1 MHSSKIQRIA
11 AATLFAFALSPAQ
24 ASAGE
29 EEDERMALGREVFTE
44 IAVPQCGLCHILAD
58 AETDGEIGPILDQL
72 KPDEARV
79 HKAVTEGIGPM
90 RPYVDLT
97 EEQIDALSFYVA
109 TATGARTDEAQ

>member
-1 MHSSKIQRIA
+1 
-11 AATLFAFALSPAQ
+11 
-24 ASAGE
+24 
-29 EEDERMALGREVFTE
+29 
-44 IAVPQCGLCHILAD
+44 
-58 AETDGEIGPILDQL
+58 
-72 KPDEARV
+72 V